1 DSVTSSGV
9 ESSSSVIFM
18 VPSNGMLAHIQPAL
32 VAIFIKG
39 HQDINILIK
48 VFVTVPFVRSFPW
61 GRQKCRTRMAGVHD
75 INRAFLDVRMGI
87 SNTRMV
93 AKIPP
98 YHFAIPRP
106 FVFGVGCG
114 VYTHKTTTGLDV
126 ALEISLLIDVQN
138 VTRRT

>member
-1 DSVTSSGV
+1 
-9 ESSSSVIFM
+9 M

-75 INRAFLDVRMGI
+75 TSRAFLDVRMGI
-87 SNTRMV
+87 SNTTMI

-98 YHFAIPRP
+98 YHAAIPRP
-106 FVFGVGCG
+106 LVFGLGRV
-114 VYTHKTTTGLDV
+114 VDTPKTTTGPEV
-126 ALEISLLIDVQN
+126 APDI
-138 VTRRT
+138 RH